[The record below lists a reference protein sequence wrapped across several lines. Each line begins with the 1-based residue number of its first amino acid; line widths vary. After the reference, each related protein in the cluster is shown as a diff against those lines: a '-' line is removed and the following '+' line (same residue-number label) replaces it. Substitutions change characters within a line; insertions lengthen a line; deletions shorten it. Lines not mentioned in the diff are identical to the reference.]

1 MTEKY
6 VLNFDDA
13 VDEFDSTYEL
23 VPPPALTSDDVQ
35 EENDAALQRALA
47 RFSASADGTV
57 GSEYLFR
64 AECQHDADIFMHAIS
79 AYVECPWTILPDDSG
94 YDSPDVE
101 VQFRLAKAIRP
112 RSLLWAANAMVDG
125 HLIVQTLA
133 LTEDY
138 TGERDMD
145 LNPNIH
151 CVELSPIEQETIQMF
166 LSSSEY
172 SQRMRRLVE
181 HAEEQ
186 AASMALAIAYVT
198 SAPPPM
204 IQVGLL
210 RC

>member
-1 MTEKY
+1 MNSKY
-6 VLNFDDA
+6 VLNIDDVEDVIA
-13 VDEFDSTYEL
+13 ATREPMYSGDATVDRY
-23 VPPPALTSDDVQ
+23 TSD
-35 EENDAALQRALA
+35 EAAALQRALT
-47 RFSASADGTV
+47 RFSAFADGTV
-57 GSEYLFR
+57 GSEYRFR
-64 AECQHDADIFMHAIS
+64 AECQQDVDLFMHAIS
-79 AYVECPWTILPDDSG
+79 AYVERPWTITRDESG
-94 YDSPDVE
+94 GFPDVE
-101 VQFRLAKAIRP
+101 VQFCLTKAIRP
-112 RSLLWAANAMVDG
+112 RSLLWAANTVVDG
-125 HLIVQTLA
+125 HVIVQTLA
-133 LTEDY
+133 LAEDY

>member
-57 GSEYLFR
+57 GSEYRFR
-64 AECQHDADIFMHAIS
+64 AECQQDVDLFMHAIS
-79 AYVECPWTILPDDSG
+79 AYVERPWTITRDESG
-94 YDSPDVE
+94 GFPDVE
-101 VQFRLAKAIRP
+101 VQFCLTKAIRP
-112 RSLLWAANAMVDG
+112 RSLLWAANTVVDG
-125 HLIVQTLA
+125 HVIVQTLA
-133 LTEDY
+133 LAEDY